1 MSSSLQPIPQTG
13 PGGFY
18 PGLGRIY
25 RDSRFDIIL
34 TATFDGTG
42 ANTLNLSFAIQ
53 NDAHFLCVL
62 TTYTNS
68 LVLAAAGA
76 LPPTIAQGGAFIQ
89 LTDGRTQKPL
99 SNAQVPTD
107 TLFGSA
113 REPFVWPIP
122 HVFAAN
128 SPLQAVVTGIGA
140 AMASATIRYV
150 FSGYKIPLGTG
161 EWEQ

>member
-1 MSSSLQPIPQTG
+1 MTAALMPIPQTA
-13 PGGFY
+13 PGSFY

-25 RDSRFDIIL
+25 RDSRFDVIL
-34 TATFDGTG
+34 TAVFTAGTE
-42 ANTLNLSFAIQ
+42 TLNLSFAIQ
-53 NDAHFLCVL
+53 NDAHFLCVE

-107 TLFGSA
+107 CLFGTA

-128 SPLQAVVTGIGA
+128 SPLVATVTGIGA
-140 AMASATIRYV
+140 AMAGATIRYV
-150 FSGYKIPLGTG
+150 FSGYKVPLGSG
-161 EWEQ
+161 PWEQA